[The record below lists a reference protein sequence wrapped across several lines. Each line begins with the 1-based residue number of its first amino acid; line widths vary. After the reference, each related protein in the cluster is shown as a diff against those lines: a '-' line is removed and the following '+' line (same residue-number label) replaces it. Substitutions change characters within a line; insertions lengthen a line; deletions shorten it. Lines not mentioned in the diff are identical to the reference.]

1 MIEIIAIP
9 AILAGLYAL
18 WVVGWNDLLRITQG
32 TAYARARVVEHQSG
46 SDGFVPIFAFQFG
59 NRTIR
64 VPGPT
69 AYAKPTPPEGAS
81 EVLSFPAKRPDLARP
96 PHPFARSLLYMVF
109 AAWFA
114 FFSDLWL
121 GWW

>member
-9 AILAGLYAL
+9 AILIGLYVL
-18 WVVGWNDLLRITQG
+18 WVVGWNDFLRVLQG
-32 TAYARARVVEHQSG
+32 TSYARAKVVEHQSG
-46 SDGFVPIFAFQFG
+46 SDGFVPVFAFQYGERSFSV
-59 NRTIR
+59 N
-64 VPGPT
+64 GPT
-69 AYAKPTPPEGAS
+69 AYAKPTPPVGSS

-96 PHPFARSLLYMVF
+96 PHVFARSMLYLVF

-121 GWW
+121 NWL